1 METGDG
7 WGPGTEPFFFSP
19 DTTTRLLLG
28 AIAVLLFA
36 ILVVMSVLGEHGCS
50 ALHLINHLYEKK
62 MLIEFVCNAIQ
73 RGMFNITDEKKIKI
87 KMYL

>member
-1 METGDG
+1 METGGG

-62 MLIEFVCNAIQ
+62 NAYRICMQ
-73 RGMFNITDEKKIKI
+73 YDPKRDV
-87 KMYL
+87 

>member
-1 METGDG
+1 METDDG

-62 MLIEFVCNAIQ
+62 MLIEFVCNTIQ